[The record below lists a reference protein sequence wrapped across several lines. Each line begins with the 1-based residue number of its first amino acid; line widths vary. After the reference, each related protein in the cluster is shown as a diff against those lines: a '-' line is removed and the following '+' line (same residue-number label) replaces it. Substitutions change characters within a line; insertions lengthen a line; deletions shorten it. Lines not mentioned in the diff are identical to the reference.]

1 MLGTLNQKEIVN
13 LLSGQVTGYLACSLN
28 DESYLIPVNYV
39 YKDNS
44 IYAHSGPG
52 KTLDIMRK
60 YPKVC
65 FAVSQIETVFR
76 WKSVICRGQF
86 QELTDPD
93 EREQAM
99 QLLVHRIMPLVQHA
113 EDHASHGIGPEKE
126 IGATIEPIVYKIT
139 ILEKTGRFEH
149 D

>member
-1 MLGTLNQKEIVN
+1 MLGTLNQKDIVN
-13 LLSGQVTGYLACSLN
+13 LLSSQVIGYLACSLN
-28 DESYLIPVNYV
+28 DESYLVPVNFV

-52 KTLDIMRK
+52 KKLDMMRK
-60 YPKVC
+60 NPNVC
-65 FAVSQIETVFR
+65 FAVSEIETVFR
-76 WKSVICRGQF
+76 WKSVICRGRF

-93 EREQAM
+93 ERQQAM
-99 QLLVHRIMPLVQHA
+99 QLLIHRVMPLMQHA
-113 EDHASHGIGPEKE
+113 EDHASHGIAPEKE
-126 IGATIEPIVYKIT
+126 IGVTIEPIVYKIT